1 MAGFVP
7 ASYRRGNNWRRLP
20 WGDKDW
26 RSWMQWIVVLLMSK
40 EFSLC
45 TVRKRPSV
53 FDKRLSVLVQ
63 FKEPGAVYDGR
74 KRFGRRLFYLADHI
88 HVELTTIGWR
98 TTLLNPEALQQSK
111 DIKCFVSREQVNVFG
126 FARSLLKSPSGNKQ
140 QEALTVFGL
149 CLK

>member
-1 MAGFVP
+1 
-7 ASYRRGNNWRRLP
+7 
-20 WGDKDW
+20 
-26 RSWMQWIVVLLMSK
+26 MSK

-88 HVELTTIGWR
+88 HVELTT
-98 TTLLNPEALQQSK
+98 LLNPEALQQSK

-140 QEALTVFGL
+140 QEALTVSGL